1 MTKKKEDKQAK
12 AVQPVVTHD
21 HIPQLTTAVQPTA
34 EADVFSF
41 ECTPVAGD
49 WSASGTA
56 RRSANGLV
64 ISSLEIHASDATQSG
79 VTGNLLRK
87 VPVGEILNHVRAD
100 VARLAPP
107 EQVETQ
113 QPARAPRR
121 GGRAALSDDLLR
133 QVAVAY
139 LAETRPDRP
148 RAALPRL
155 AAEFG
160 RPEGTI
166 RTWLARAREAGWL
179 GPSVKGRAGAEPGPR
194 LTDLTAAEYTRIY
207 HAETTLE
214 DQVRILAETK
224 RLSLDE
230 AREEFYR
237 RTGIR
242 TPVDPEGEKE

>member
-1 MTKKKEDKQAK
+1 MTEKKEDNQAK
-12 AVQPVVTHD
+12 SVRPVVTHD
-21 HIPQLTTAVQPTA
+21 HVSQLTTTVQPTA

-56 RRSANGLV
+56 RRSVNGLV

-100 VARLAPP
+100 VARMAPP
-107 EQVETQ
+107 EQATQ
-113 QPARAPRR
+113 QSSRAPRR

-166 RTWLARAREAGWL
+166 RTWLARARADGWL
-179 GPSVKGRAGAEPGPR
+179 GPSVKGRAGAEPGPLLR
-194 LTDLTAAEYTRIY
+194 DLTPAEYTRIY
-207 HAETTLE
+207 AAETTLE
-214 DQVRILAETK
+214 DQVRILAEAK
-224 RLSLDE
+224 GLSLDE

-237 RTGIR
+237 RTGIK
-242 TPVDPEGEKE
+242 TPVEPEGEKE